1 MRWKFASEM
10 ELGATGGI
18 NEIPGGAVTSG
29 PSVLPA
35 AGVPGGDA
43 FVVARAAAA
52 VVEGMGLPITNSSGE
67 GGDDGG
73 DEDARAGMA

>member
-10 ELGATGGI
+10 ELGGTGGI
-18 NEIPGGAVTSG
+18 SGIPGGAVTSG
-29 PSVLPA
+29 PGVLPA

>member
-10 ELGATGGI
+10 ELGGTGGI
-18 NEIPGGAVTSG
+18 IGIPGGAATSG
-29 PSVLPA
+29 PNVLPA

-43 FVVARAAAA
+43 CVAARAAAA
-52 VVEGMGLPITNSSGE
+52 VVECMGLPITNSSGE